1 MQCKIN
7 HFFKAYLLLLK
18 MYYSIIILGFVESYL
33 WHTGSFL
40 WRGGLSF
47 PAACG
52 ILPNQGSNP
61 HPLNWKVDS

>member
-1 MQCKIN
+1 
-7 HFFKAYLLLLK
+7 